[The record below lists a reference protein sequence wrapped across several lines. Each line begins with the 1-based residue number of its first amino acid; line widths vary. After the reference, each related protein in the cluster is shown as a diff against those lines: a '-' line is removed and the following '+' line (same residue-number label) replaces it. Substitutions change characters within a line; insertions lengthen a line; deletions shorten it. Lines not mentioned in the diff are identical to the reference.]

1 MTFNSFQFLLFFP
14 IVTVLYFLIP
24 GRFRWA
30 LLLVA
35 SYYFYMSWNPS
46 LVFLI
51 LFTTAVSYAAGIL
64 LEKYEDKKRRKICL
78 IATLA
83 ASLGV
88 LFFFKY
94 FNFLSLSVTGLLQ
107 AIRLPVEDLTLDL
120 LLPVGIS
127 FYTFQTLSYVID
139 VYNGTIRAERH
150 FGYYALFV
158 SFFPQLVA
166 GPIERP
172 ENLLPQLHTEQKFR
186 RDNFNAGVRHM
197 LAGFFKKV
205 VVADVL
211 ASYVNAVYNDAA
223 ATAGAPAIIIATI
236 LFTFQVYCDFSGY
249 TDIAVGC
256 ARIMGYRL
264 MQNFR
269 LPFRSRSIHEFW
281 ERWHISLTSWFRD
294 YIFYPL
300 AMNKKITRWARKL
313 GKKYGSR
320 TINIM
325 LPQCLA
331 LFVTLLL
338 SGLWHG
344 AAWTFVLW
352 GAMHGVYQ
360 VLERLTE
367 KKRKAFWA
375 RRGVSENNRLFAF
388 GQMALTFIL
397 CNFALIFFRANSVAD
412 LGLLMKNLFT
422 NWTLKGTF
430 LTLNMELM
438 DVLVTA
444 VSIFLMTLVDK
455 LFVQEFPIRQPR
467 GGLWA
472 KGEICAFL
480 LAAIV
485 CAWTM
490 LLAGDGAA
498 AFIYFQF

>member
-1 MTFNSFQFLLFFP
+1 MTFNSFQFLIFFP
-14 IVTVLYFLIP
+14 IVTLLYFFIP
-24 GRFRWA
+24 FRFRWM
-30 LLLVA
+30 LLLAA
-35 SYYFYMSWNPS
+35 SYYFYMSWNPA

-51 LFTTAVSYAAGIL
+51 LFTTAVSYFSGIL
-64 LEKYEDKKRRKICL
+64 LEKYEDKKRRKACL
-78 IATLA
+78 IVSLVAC
-83 ASLGV
+83 LGV

-94 FNFLSLSVTGLLQ
+94 FNFLSLSATGLLQ
-107 AIRLPVEDLTLDL
+107 AIRLPVEDFTLDL

-139 VYNGTIRAERH
+139 VYNRNIPAERH

-172 ENLLPQLHTEQKFR
+172 ENLLPQLRTEQHFR
-186 RDNFNAGVRHM
+186 REDFNVGIRHM
-197 LAGFFKKV
+197 IAGFFKKV
-205 VVADVL
+205 VVADLL
-211 ASYVNAVYNDAA
+211 ASYVNAVYNDAV
-223 ATAGAPAIIIATI
+223 ATANAPSIIIATI

-269 LPFRSRSIHEFW
+269 LPFGSRSIHEFW

-313 GKKYGSR
+313 SKKTGNRS
-320 TINIM
+320 INIM

-331 LFVTLLL
+331 LFITFLL

-352 GAMHGVYQ
+352 GAMHGMYQ
-360 VLERLTE
+360 VIERLTE
-367 KKRKAFWA
+367 KKRKAFWDK
-375 RRGVSENNRLFAF
+375 RGVNQESRLFAF
-388 GQMALTFIL
+388 WQMAVTFIL

-412 LGLLMKNLFT
+412 LGMLLKNLFT
-422 NWTLKGTF
+422 NWSFSGTF
-430 LTLNMELM
+430 ITLGMNLEGALI
-438 DVLVTA
+438 TI
-444 VSIFLMTLVDK
+444 VSIFIMSLLDR
-455 LFVQEFPIRQPR
+455 LFIQGQPMRQPK
-467 GGLWA
+467 GGLLA
-472 KGEICAFL
+472 KGEVCAFL
-480 LAAIV
+480 LMAIV
-485 CAWTM
+485 CAWLM

>member
-1 MTFNSFQFLLFFP
+1 MTFNSFQFLIFFP
-14 IVTVLYFLIP
+14 IVTLLYYLVPF
-24 GRFRWA
+24 RYRWA

-35 SYYFYMSWNPS
+35 SYYFYMSWNPT

-51 LFTTAVSYAAGIL
+51 LFTTVVSYAAGIL
-64 LEKYEDKKRRKICL
+64 LEKYEDKKIRKTCL

-94 FNFLSLSVTGLLQ
+94 FNFLSLSITGLLQ
-107 AIRLPVEDLTLDL
+107 AIRLPVNDFTLDL

-139 VYNGTIRAERH
+139 VYNRNIQAEHH

-172 ENLLPQLHTEQKFR
+172 ENLLPQLRTEQHFSHEDFR
-186 RDNFNAGVRHM
+186 AGLRHI

-205 VVADVL
+205 VVADTL
-211 ASYVNAVYNDAA
+211 AAYVNAVYNDAA
-223 ATAGAPAIIIATI
+223 ATASAPAIIIATV

-269 LPFRSRSIHEFW
+269 LPFSSRSIHEFW

-300 AMNKKITRWARKL
+300 AMNKKITRSARKL
-313 GKKYGSR
+313 SKKLNNRNIG
-320 TINIM
+320 IM
-325 LPQCLA
+325 LPQCFA
-331 LFVTLLL
+331 LFMTFLL

-352 GAMHGVYQ
+352 GAMHGMYQ
-360 VLERLTE
+360 VVERLTE
-367 KKRKAFWA
+367 KKRKAFWEK
-375 RRGVSENNRLFAF
+375 RGVSQDNRLFAF
-388 GQMALTFIL
+388 WQMAVTFIL

-412 LGLLMKNLFT
+412 LGLLLKNLFT
-422 NWTLKGTF
+422 NWHFAGTF
-430 LTLNMELM
+430 ATLGM
-438 DVLVTA
+438 DLNGA
-444 VSIFLMTLVDK
+444 LIAMVSIFMMVMLDRLYIQHQPM
-455 LFVQEFPIRQPR
+455 RQPK
-467 GGLWA
+467 GGVLA
-472 KGEICAFL
+472 KAEVCAFL
-480 LAAIV
+480 LMGIV
-485 CAWTM
+485 CAWMM

>member
-1 MTFNSFQFLLFFP
+1 MTFNSFQFLIFFP
-14 IVTVLYFLIP
+14 IVTLLYFLIP
-24 GRFRWA
+24 FRFRWA

-51 LFTTAVSYAAGIL
+51 LFTTVVSYAAGIL
-64 LEKYEDKKRRKICL
+64 LEKYEDKKIRKTCL
-78 IATLA
+78 LVTLA

-107 AIRLPVEDLTLDL
+107 AIRLPVNDFTLDL

-172 ENLLPQLHTEQKFR
+172 ENLLPQLHSRQHFTLS
-186 RDNFNAGVRHM
+186 NFHEGLRHI

-205 VVADVL
+205 VVADLL
-211 ASYVNAVYNDAA
+211 ASYVNAVYNDAVF
-223 ATAGAPAIIIATI
+223 TANGPAIIIATI

-256 ARIMGYRL
+256 ARIMGYQL

-269 LPFRSRSIHEFW
+269 LPFSSRSIHEFW

-300 AMNKKITRWARKL
+300 AMNKKLTRWARKL
-313 GKKYGSR
+313 GKKYNNR
-320 TINIM
+320 AINIM

-331 LFVTLLL
+331 LFITFLL

-352 GAMHGVYQ
+352 GAMHGMYQ
-360 VLERLTE
+360 VVERLTE
-367 KKRKAFWA
+367 KKRKAFWE
-375 RRGVSENNRLFAF
+375 RRGVSADNKLFAF
-388 GQMALTFIL
+388 WQMAVTFIL

-412 LGLLMKNLFT
+412 LGILLRNLLT
-422 NWTLKGTF
+422 NWTLSGTF
-430 LTLNMELM
+430 ATLGMTLEGALI
-438 DVLVTA
+438 TI
-444 VSIFLMTLVDK
+444 VSIFLMVMLDR
-455 LFVQEFPIRQPR
+455 LFIQHLPIRQPQ
-467 GGLWA
+467 GGLAA
-472 KGEICAFL
+472 KGQVCAFL